1 MRVEGMTAMTLSM
14 RWAVC
19 VALCA
24 ASACSGADSR
34 LAPGPAPATGAE
46 IDRRVLPIADP
57 AYPASTELEASK
69 ATPPPRFEVKAPA
82 QAPNVV
88 VVLLDD
94 FGFGQSSTF
103 GGAIEMPNLDRLAAA
118 GLRYNNFHVAAL
130 CSPSRVALMTG
141 RNHHS
146 ANAGAVMDIATAF
159 PGNSGSRPNSITPLA
174 EILRLNGYS
183 TAAFGKSHETAPW
196 EVSPSGPTDRWPT
209 GSGFDKFYG
218 FIGGETN
225 QWAPTLYD
233 GVTRIEAP
241 HDPNYHFMTDMTN
254 QAIAWVRQ
262 QQGLTPDRPF
272 FVYFAPGAT
281 HAPHHVPASYVKKYA
296 GRFDRGWDAYREET
310 LARQKK
316 LGVVPPDSKLA
327 PKPAAIK
334 DWDALMADERRL
346 FAHQMEVFAGFGE
359 QTDAE
364 IGRLFDA
371 IDELGETDNTLVVYI
386 VGDNGASPEGGLTG
400 VVNEMA
406 FFNAVPESL
415 EDQLKMLDQL
425 GGPTTYAHYAA
436 GWAIAGNTPFQYGKQ
451 VASSF
456 GGNQN
461 PMVIRWPARI
471 KDHGGVRTQF
481 HHVIDIAP
489 TVLESAGLPQPTSV
503 NGIPQRPIEGVSL
516 LYTFDQAQAPGR
528 RTTQYFEIGGNRGIY
543 HDGWFAGTV
552 HRAPWEQKPRA
563 SLADDAWELYH
574 LAEDFS
580 AANNV
585 ASSNAAKLDELKALF
600 LTEAAKYQVLPI
612 DDRSV
617 ERMDPAVA
625 GRPDLMGGRT
635 SLTLY
640 PGAVAMAENAFIN
653 VKNRSHSITATID
666 VPAGGADG
674 VILAQGGRFSGWS
687 LYVKNGR
694 PVYAYNWLGREH
706 YRIAGTAPLPTGTV
720 TLRYDFT
727 YDGNGR
733 GRGGVGTLTV
743 NGRQVAEGRIDK
755 TIANVFSP
763 DEGASVGVDDETTVT
778 DDYREREN
786 RFTGRLG
793 KIVVELK

>member
-1 MRVEGMTAMTLSM
+1 MTPVIRL
-14 RWAVC
+14 AVGLT
-19 VALCA
+19 LCA
-24 ASACSGADSR
+24 SSACAGPDSGSTPA
-34 LAPGPAPATGAE
+34 APPAARGE
-46 IDRRVLPIADP
+46 IDRRVLPIPDP
-57 AYPASTELEASK
+57 AYPASKELDASR
-69 ATPPPRFEVKAPA
+69 ATAPARFEVKAPA

-103 GGAIEMPNLDRLAAA
+103 GGGIEMPNLDRLAAS
-118 GLRYNNFHVAAL
+118 GLRYTNFHVAAL
-130 CSPSRVALMTG
+130 CSPTRVALMTG

-159 PGNSGSRPNSITPLA
+159 PGNTGSRPNSITPLA

-183 TAAFGKSHETAPW
+183 TAAFGKYHETAPW

-209 GSGFDKFYG
+209 RSGFDKFYG

-241 HDPNYHFMTDMTN
+241 HDPNYHFTTDMTN

-262 QQGLTPDRPF
+262 QQGLTPNRPF

-281 HAPHHVPASYVKKYA
+281 HAPHHVPASYIKKYA
-296 GRFDRGWDAYREET
+296 SRFDRGWDAYREET

-316 LGVVPPDSKLA
+316 LGVVPPDTKLA

-334 DWDALMADERRL
+334 DWDALTADERRL

-371 IDELGETDNTLVVYI
+371 IEELGETDNTLVVYI

-415 EDQLKMLDQL
+415 EDQLKMRDQL
-425 GGPTTYAHYAA
+425 GGPNTYAHYAA

-451 VASSF
+451 VASSL

-471 KDHGGVRTQF
+471 KDGGGVRTQF

-489 TVLESAGLPQPTSV
+489 TILEAAGLPQPTMV
-503 NGIPQRPIEGVSL
+503 NGITQRPLEGVSL
-516 LYTFDQAQAPGR
+516 LYTVDQEHSPGR
-528 RTTQYFEIGGNRGIY
+528 HTTQYFEIGGNRGVY

-563 SLADDAWELYH
+563 ALADDQWELYH

-666 VPAGGADG
+666 VPAGGVEG

-706 YRIAGTAPLPTGTV
+706 YRIAAKDSLPTGPV

-727 YDGNGR
+727 YDGGGR
-733 GRGGVGTLTV
+733 GRGGLGALTV
-743 NGRQVAEGRIDK
+743 NGRKVAEGRIER

-763 DEGASVGVDDETTVT
+763 DEGATVGVDDETAVT
-778 DDYREREN
+778 DDYRERDN

>member
-1 MRVEGMTAMTLSM
+1 
-14 RWAVC
+14 
-19 VALCA
+19 
-24 ASACSGADSR
+24 
-34 LAPGPAPATGAE
+34 
-46 IDRRVLPIADP
+46 VLPIADP
-57 AYPASTELEASK
+57 AYPASTVLEASK

-103 GGAIEMPNLDRLAAA
+103 GGGIEMPNLDRLASD
-118 GLRYNNFHVAAL
+118 GLRYVNFHVAAL
-130 CSPSRVALMTG
+130 CSPSRVALLTG

-159 PGNSGSRPNSITPLA
+159 PGNSGNRPNSITPLA

-209 GSGFDKFYG
+209 RSGFDKFYG

-233 GVTRIEAP
+233 GLTRIEPP
-241 HDPNYHFMTDMTN
+241 HDPSYHFMTDMTN

-281 HAPHHVPASYVKKYA
+281 HAPHHVPASYIRKYA
-296 GRFDRGWDAYREET
+296 GRFDRGWDVYREET

-316 LGVVPPDSKLA
+316 LGLVPANTQLA

-334 DWDALMADERRL
+334 DWDTLTPDEQRL
-346 FAHQMEVFAGFGE
+346 FAHQMEVFAAFGD
-359 QTDAE
+359 QTDTE
-364 IGRLFDA
+364 IGRLFSA
-371 IDELGETDNTLVVYI
+371 IDELEETDNTLVVYI

-406 FFNAVPESL
+406 FFNAAPESL
-415 EDQLKMLDQL
+415 EDQLKMRDQL
-425 GGPTTYAHYAA
+425 GGPNTYAHYAA

-471 KDHGGVRTQF
+471 KERGGVRTQF

-489 TVLESAGLPQPTSV
+489 TVLEAAGLPQPTAV

-516 LYTFDQAQAPGR
+516 LYTFEEARAPGR

-552 HRAPWEQKPRA
+552 HRAPWEPKPRA
-563 SLADDAWELYH
+563 PLADDTWALYH
-574 LAEDFS
+574 VAEDFS
-580 AANNV
+580 AAHDV
-585 ASSNAAKLDELKALF
+585 AAGNQAKLDELKALF
-600 LTEAAKYQVLPI
+600 LAEAAKYQVLPI

-625 GRPDLMGGRT
+625 GRPDLMNGRT

-653 VKNRSHSITATID
+653 TKNRSHTITATFE
-666 VPAGGADG
+666 VPPSGVDG

-706 YRIAGTAPLPTGTV
+706 YRVAAQEPLPPGPV
-720 TLRYDFT
+720 TLRYEFT
-727 YDGNGR
+727 YDGGGR
-733 GRGGVGTLTV
+733 GRGGVGTLLV
-743 NGRQVAEGRIDK
+743 NGRQVAEGRIER

-763 DEGASVGVDDETTVT
+763 DEGASVGADDETTVT
-778 DDYREREN
+778 GDYRERAN
-786 RFTGRLG
+786 RFTGRLA
-793 KIVVELK
+793 KIVVDLK

>member
-1 MRVEGMTAMTLSM
+1 MTRST
-14 RWAVC
+14 RWVLFF
-19 VALCA
+19 ALCGA
-24 ASACSGADSR
+24 AACASPEPAKSP
-34 LAPGPAPATGAE
+34 AATATPGPRADL
-46 IDRRVLPIADP
+46 DRKVLPIPDP
-57 AYPASTELEASK
+57 SYPPVKELDASK
-69 ATPPPRFEVKAPA
+69 ATPPPRFEVKAPP

-103 GGAIEMPNLDRLAAA
+103 GGAIEMPNLDRLASE
-118 GLRYNNFHVAAL
+118 GLRYSNFHVAAL
-130 CSPSRVALMTG
+130 CSPTRVALQTG

-159 PGNSGSRPNSITPLA
+159 PGNTGNRPNSITPVA

-183 TAAFGKSHETAPW
+183 TGAFGKYHETAPW

-209 GSGFDKFYG
+209 RSGFDKFYG

-233 GVTRIEAP
+233 GLTRIEVP
-241 HDPNYHFMTDMTN
+241 PTPNYHFMTDMTN

-272 FVYFAPGAT
+272 FLYFAPGAT
-281 HAPHHVPASYVKKYA
+281 HAPHHVPASYIKKYA

-316 LGVVPPDSKLA
+316 LGVVPPNTKLA

-334 DWDALMADERRL
+334 DWSALSPDERRL
-346 FAHQMEVFAGFGE
+346 FARQMEVFAGFGD
-359 QTDAE
+359 QTDEE
-364 IGRLFDA
+364 IGRLFAA

-406 FFNAVPESL
+406 FFNAIPETL
-415 EDQLKMLDQL
+415 EDQLKMIDQL
-425 GGPTTYAHYAA
+425 GGPNTYAHYAA

-451 VASSF
+451 VASTF

-471 KDHGGVRTQF
+471 KDRGGIRTQF

-489 TVLESAGLPQPTSV
+489 TILEAAGLPQPTTV
-503 NGIPQRPIEGVSL
+503 NGITQRPMEGVSL
-516 LYTFDQAQAPGR
+516 LYTFDQAQAPSQHK
-528 RTTQYFEIGGNRGIY
+528 TQYFEIGGNRGIY

-563 SLADDAWELYH
+563 PLGEDTWELYRVTD
-574 LAEDFS
+574 DFS
-580 AANNV
+580 GADNLAA
-585 ASSNAAKLDELKALF
+585 SNPAKLKELQDLF
-600 LTEAAKYQVLPI
+600 LSEAAKYQVLPI

-653 VKNRSHSITATID
+653 VKNRSHSITATLD
-666 VPAGGADG
+666 VPAGGAEG

-694 PVYAYNWLGREH
+694 PVYAYNWLGREIT
-706 YRIAGTAPLPTGTV
+706 RIAGNEPLPTGTV
-720 TLRYDFT
+720 TIKYDFA
-727 YDGNGR
+727 YDGGGR
-733 GRGGVGTLTV
+733 GKGGLGVLTV
-743 NGRQVAEGRIDK
+743 NGRKVAEGRIER
-755 TIANVFSP
+755 TIPNTFSP
-763 DEGASVGVDDETTVT
+763 DEGATVGMDEETVVS
-778 DDYREREN
+778 DDYKPNNN
-786 RFTGRLG
+786 RFTGTLR
-793 KIVVELK
+793 KIVVDVR

>member
-1 MRVEGMTAMTLSM
+1 MTRST
-14 RWAVC
+14 RWYLGL
-19 VALCA
+19 ALCA
-24 ASACSGADSR
+24 VSACA
-34 LAPGPAPATGAE
+34 APPAPQGPAASSTPAAGSAL
-46 IDRRVLPIADP
+46 DRTTLPIADP
-57 AYPASTELEASK
+57 AYPASSVLEASK
-69 ATPPPRFEVKAPA
+69 ATPPARFEVKAPKD
-82 QAPNVV
+82 APNVV

-103 GGAIEMPNLDRLAAA
+103 GGAIEMPNLDRLAGD

-130 CSPSRVALMTG
+130 CSPTRVALQTG

-159 PGNSGSRPNSITPLA
+159 PGNTGNRPNSITPLA

-183 TAAFGKSHETAPW
+183 TGAFGKYHETAPW

-209 GSGFDKFYG
+209 RSGFDKFYG

-233 GVTRIEAP
+233 GLTRIEAP
-241 HDPNYHFMTDMTN
+241 ADPNYHFMTDMTT
-254 QAIAWVRQ
+254 QAISWVRQ

-272 FVYFAPGAT
+272 FLYFAPGAT
-281 HAPHHVPASYVKKYA
+281 HAPHHVPASYIRKYK
-296 GRFDRGWDAYREET
+296 GRFDKGWDAYREET

-316 LGVVPPDSKLA
+316 LGVVPENTQLA

-334 DWDALMADERRL
+334 DWNALTPDEQRL
-346 FAHQMEVFAGFGE
+346 FARQMEVFAGFGE

-364 IGRLFDA
+364 IGRLIAA

-386 VGDNGASPEGGLTG
+386 VGDNGASPEGGLGG

-406 FFNAVPESL
+406 FFNAVPETL
-415 EDQLKMLDQL
+415 GEQLKMIDQL
-425 GGPTTYAHYAA
+425 GGPNTYAHYAA

-451 VASSF
+451 VASTF

-461 PMVIRWPARI
+461 PMVIKWPKRI
-471 KDHGGVRTQF
+471 TDKGGVRSQF

-489 TVLESAGLPQPTSV
+489 TILEAAGLPQPTRV
-503 NGIPQRPIEGVSL
+503 NGIAQRPMEGTSL
-516 LYTFDQAQAPGR
+516 LYTFADAKAPSTH
-528 RTTQYFEIGGNRGIY
+528 TTQYFEIGGNRGIY

-563 SLADDAWELYH
+563 PLADDKWELYRVT
-574 LAEDFS
+574 EDFS
-580 AANNV
+580 ASRDLA
-585 ASSNAAKLDELKALF
+585 ASNPARLKELQALF

-666 VPAGGADG
+666 VAGGKGDG

-687 LYVKNGR
+687 LYVKDGR
-694 PVYAYNWLGREH
+694 PMYAYNWLGREI
-706 YRIAGTAPLPTGTV
+706 YRVAGTERLPAGPATI
-720 TLRYDFT
+720 RYDFA
-727 YDGNGR
+727 YDGGGR
-733 GRGGVGTLTV
+733 GKGGTGTLTV
-743 NGRQVAEGRIDK
+743 NGKKVGEGRIEK
-755 TIANVFSP
+755 TIPNTFSP
-763 DEGASVGVDDETTVT
+763 DEGATVGVDDETVVT
-778 DDYREREN
+778 DDYKPITN
-786 RFTGRLG
+786 RFTGTLR
-793 KIVVELK
+793 KIVVEVK

>member
-1 MRVEGMTAMTLSM
+1 VTRSTRWYLSL
-14 RWAVC
+14 
-19 VALCA
+19 ALCA
-24 ASACSGADSR
+24 LSACAAAPEAPQAPAATPGASAG
-34 LAPGPAPATGAE
+34 L
-46 IDRRVLPIADP
+46 DRTVLPIADP
-57 AYPASTELEASK
+57 SYPASTQLEASK
-69 ATPPPRFEVKAPA
+69 ATPPARFEVKAPA
-82 QAPNVV
+82 GAPNVV

-103 GGAIEMPNLDRLAAA
+103 GGAIEMPNLDRLAAD

-130 CSPSRVALMTG
+130 CSPTRVALQTG

-159 PGNSGSRPNSITPLA
+159 PGNTGNRPNSITPLA

-183 TAAFGKSHETAPW
+183 TGAFGKYHETAPW

-209 GSGFDKFYG
+209 RSGFDKFYG

-233 GVTRIEAP
+233 GLTRIEAP
-241 HDPNYHFMTDMTN
+241 ADPNYHFMTDMTN

-272 FVYFAPGAT
+272 FMYFAPGAT
-281 HAPHHVPASYVKKYA
+281 HAPHHVPASYIKKYK
-296 GRFDRGWDAYREET
+296 GRFDKGWDAYREET

-316 LGVVPPDSKLA
+316 LGVVPANTTLA

-334 DWDALMADERRL
+334 DWTALSKDEQRL
-346 FAHQMEVFAGFGE
+346 FARQMEVFAGFGE
-359 QTDAE
+359 QTDEE
-364 IGRLFDA
+364 IGRLFA
-371 IDELGETDNTLVVYI
+371 ALDELGETENTLVVYI
-386 VGDNGASPEGGLTG
+386 VGDNGASPEGGLGG

-406 FFNAVPESL
+406 FFNATPESL
-415 EDQLKMLDQL
+415 GDQLQMIDKL
-425 GGPTTYAHYAA
+425 GGPNTYAHYAA

-461 PMVIRWPARI
+461 PMVIRWPKRI
-471 KDHGGVRTQF
+471 TDKGGVRSQF

-489 TVLESAGLPQPTSV
+489 TILEAAGVPQPTRV
-503 NGIPQRPIEGVSL
+503 NGIAQRPIEGTSL
-516 LYTFDQAQAPGR
+516 LYTFGNAAAPSTH
-528 RTTQYFEIGGNRGIY
+528 TTQYFEIGGNRGIY

-563 SLADDAWELYH
+563 ALTADTWELYRVS
-574 LAEDFS
+574 EDFS
-580 AANNV
+580 GSTNLAA
-585 ASSNAAKLDELKALF
+585 SNPEKLKELQALF
-600 LTEAAKYQVLPI
+600 LTEAGKYQVLPI

-666 VPAGGADG
+666 GKGDG

-694 PVYAYNWLGREH
+694 PMYAYNWLGREI
-706 YRIAGTAPLPTGTV
+706 YSVAGTTPLPAGPV
-720 TLRYDFT
+720 TIRYDFA
-727 YDGNGR
+727 YDGGGR
-733 GRGGVGTLTV
+733 GKGGTGTLTV
-743 NGRQVAEGRIDK
+743 NGTKVGEGRIEK
-755 TIANVFSP
+755 TIPNVFSP
-763 DEGASVGVDDETTVT
+763 DEGATVGIDDETPVT
-778 DDYREREN
+778 DDYKAVTN
-786 RFTGRLG
+786 RFTGTLR
-793 KIVVELK
+793 KIVVEVK